1 MLILCSVASAW
12 AGSIKKAGLEEM
24 VNRSGVI
31 LVGTCTS
38 IQPSLVQAQGQSI
51 PATRYT
57 FRVTESIKGSV
68 AGEYTLIQLGWPS
81 RLQRLAKD
89 AAATRLPLVIDGLPQ
104 YQLSQEYLLMLT
116 QPGSLGLSS
125 PVGWSQ
131 SAFAAE
137 HLSDGSKA
145 WKNGLGNQGL
155 FEEPASRYRRYSE
168 SFRQTIDGRGR
179 EGLPYREFIDMV
191 REIVRQGR

>member
-1 MLILCSVASAW
+1 M
-12 AGSIKKAGLEEM
+12 
-24 VNRSGVI
+24 
-31 LVGTCTS
+31 
-38 IQPSLVQAQGQSI
+38 
-51 PATRYT
+51 
-57 FRVTESIKGSV
+57 

-81 RLQRLAKD
+81 RLQPLAKG
-89 AAATRLPLVIDGLPQ
+89 AAGTRLPLIIDGLPE

-116 QPGSLGLSS
+116 QPSSLGLSS

-131 SAFAAE
+131 SAFTAE
-137 HLSDGSKA
+137 RLSDGSKT

-155 FEEPASRYRRYSE
+155 FEEPASHYRRYSE
-168 SFRQTIDGRGR
+168 SFQQTIDGTGR